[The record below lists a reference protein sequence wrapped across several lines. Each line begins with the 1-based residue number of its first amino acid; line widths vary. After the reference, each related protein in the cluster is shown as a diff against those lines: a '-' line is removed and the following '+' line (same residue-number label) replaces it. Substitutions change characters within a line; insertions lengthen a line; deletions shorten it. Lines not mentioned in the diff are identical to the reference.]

1 MSDLVDRLKKEH
13 NILVEALDSMMKL
26 GVTTKDGQEKLY
38 EVKETLLAHLSLE
51 DKELYPVLRKAAE
64 SDDSVKSTLDIFAKD
79 MEEISK
85 TALSFFAKYAQG
97 GDSLEFAKELGRLLA
112 ALRNRI
118 GREEDVLYKQY
129 DKLV

>member
-38 EVKETLLAHLSLE
+38 EVKAILLAHLSLE

-85 TALSFFAKYAQG
+85 SALSFFAKYAQG

-118 GREEDVLYKQY
+118 GREEDVLYAQY

>member
-1 MSDLVDRLKKEH
+1 MSDLVDSLKKEH

-26 GVTTKDGQEKLY
+26 GVTTKEGQEKLY
-38 EVKETLLAHLSLE
+38 SAKEALLAHLSLE
-51 DKELYPVLRKAAE
+51 DKELYPVLRRAAE
-64 SDDSVKSTLDIFAKD
+64 SDDSVRSTLDIFAKD

-118 GREEDVLYKQY
+118 GREEDILYKQF

>member
-1 MSDLVDRLKKEH
+1 MSDMVNRLKKEH
-13 NILVEALDSMMKL
+13 NILVEVLDSMMKL
-26 GVTTKDGQEKLY
+26 GVTTKEGQEKLY
-38 EVKETLLAHLSLE
+38 SAKAALLAHLSLE
-51 DKELYPVLRKAAE
+51 DKELYPVLRRAAE
-64 SDDSVKSTLDIFAKD
+64 SDDSVKNTLDIFAKD

-118 GREEDVLYKQY
+118 GREEDVLYAQY

>member
-1 MSDLVDRLKKEH
+1 MSDLVSRLKKEH

-26 GVTTKDGQEKLY
+26 GVTTKEGQEKLY
-38 EVKETLLAHLSLE
+38 SAKEALLAHLSLE
-51 DKELYPVLRKAAE
+51 DKELYPVLKKAAE

-85 TALSFFAKYAQG
+85 TALSFFGKYSQG

-118 GREEDVLYKQY
+118 GREEDVLYAQY

>member
-1 MSDLVDRLKKEH
+1 MSDLVSRLKKEH

-26 GVTTKDGQEKLY
+26 GVTTKEGQEKLY
-38 EVKETLLAHLSLE
+38 SAKEVLLAHLSLE
-51 DKELYPVLRKAAE
+51 DKELYPVLRRAAE
-64 SDDSVKSTLDIFAKD
+64 SDGSVKSTLDIFAKD

-85 TALSFFAKYAQG
+85 TALSFFEKYAQG
-97 GDSLEFAKELGRLLA
+97 GDSLEFAKELGRLLG

-118 GREEDVLYKQY
+118 GREEDVLYAQY

>member
-1 MSDLVDRLKKEH
+1 MSDLVNRLKKEH
-13 NILVEALDSMMKL
+13 NILVEALDSMTKL
-26 GVTTKDGQEKLY
+26 GITTKDGQEKLY
-38 EVKETLLAHLSLE
+38 SAKEALLAHLSLE

-97 GDSLEFAKELGRLLA
+97 GDSLEFAKELGRLLG
-112 ALRNRI
+112 ALKNRI
-118 GREEDVLYKQY
+118 GREEDVLYAQY